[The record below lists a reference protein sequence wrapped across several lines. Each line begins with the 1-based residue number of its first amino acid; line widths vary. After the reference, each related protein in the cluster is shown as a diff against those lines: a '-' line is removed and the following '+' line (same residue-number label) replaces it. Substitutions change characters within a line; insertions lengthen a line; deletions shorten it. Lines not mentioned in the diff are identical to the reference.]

1 LLLSG
6 RDVCYHVGMSHTAFM
21 SAIRQNPEEDAARL
35 VFADYLDE
43 QGGPAHAARA
53 EFIRVQVELARLP
66 ETDPN
71 RPALED
77 RENELLRAH
86 EAAWLGEL
94 PKAVTNWKFE
104 RGFLTE
110 LEGGPS
116 AFELAGTRT
125 ALKHHPVTRVR
136 ITGSAQK
143 PGTYER
149 LAKAPWL
156 ARVRELEL
164 DNVSLD
170 PDGAGPLLVSPHLA
184 HVSALKLHRVSAAQN
199 LGTVLRKSPVLGT
212 LKRLELVN
220 WNGHGGR
227 LASALEPSG
236 VEDLRFTNAA
246 IDLGALLTGT
256 LADRLTRLEVNGL
269 TTTQWTDLL
278 PRTRTPALT
287 HLGVRVLSS
296 GSITELLAA
305 PACARVVGLDLNES
319 RVTAKAV
326 REIARSAFW
335 KRCHEFRLIRGKC
348 SPETMK
354 RLVGRAGPPELRV
367 LKLGE
372 TGLRDAG
379 VRHLCDAPWAD
390 ALTDLD
396 IMRNR
401 LTDAACE
408 TIRASGRLRNVRHL
422 DVRTN
427 GPKLASNIKER
438 ITDAGLEALAQA
450 PGLARVRVLNC
461 HSLPV
466 GTGGAVALLSGPH
479 WRLADLDIGGTDITA
494 ETIREL
500 ARCPNLARLTRLNL
514 SFVNGLTDDD
524 LMPLAESEYL
534 SPVCEVGAIY
544 YRFSAKCRDAMRAR
558 LGRRFKS

>member
-1 LLLSG
+1 
-6 RDVCYHVGMSHTAFM
+6 MSHAAFL

-43 QGGPAHAARA
+43 QGGTANAARA
-53 EFIRVQVELARLP
+53 EFIRTQVALAHLP

-77 RENELLRAH
+77 RENELLRAN
-86 EAAWLGEL
+86 EAAWIGEL
-94 PKAVTNWKFE
+94 PKSITNWKFE

-116 AFELAGTRT
+116 AFEQAGTRA

-136 ITGSAQK
+136 IVGNTQK
-143 PGTYER
+143 PAAFER
-149 LAKAPWL
+149 LAKASWL
-156 ARVRELEL
+156 TRVRELEL

-170 PDGAGPLLVSPHLA
+170 AGWAGPLLASPHLA
-184 HVSALKLHRVSAAQN
+184 HVTALKLHRVSAAQN
-199 LGTVLRKSPVLGT
+199 LGTLLRKSPVFGT
-212 LKRLELVN
+212 LKRLELAN
-220 WNGHGGR
+220 WKGNGGR
-227 LASALEPSG
+227 LAAALELSRI
-236 VEDLRFTNAA
+236 EDLRFTNAP
-246 IDLGALLTGT
+246 IDLGALLTST

-269 TTTQWTDLL
+269 TAAQWTDLL
-278 PRTRTPALT
+278 PRGRTPAPT

-296 GSITELLAA
+296 GSITNLLAA
-305 PACARVVGLDLNES
+305 PACGRMVGLDLNEA
-319 RVTAKAV
+319 RATATAV
-326 REIARSAFW
+326 RAIARTAFW
-335 KRCHEFRLIRGKC
+335 QRCQEFRLIRGKC
-348 SPETMK
+348 PPETMK
-354 RLVGRAGPPELRV
+354 RLVGREGPSALRV

-379 VRHLCDAPWAD
+379 VRHLCGAPWAD

-401 LTDAACE
+401 LTDEACE
-408 TIRASGRLRNVRHL
+408 TIRASGRLTNVRHL

-427 GPKLASNIKER
+427 GPKLGSNVKER
-438 ITDAGLEALAQA
+438 ITDAGLSALADS
-450 PGLARVRVLNC
+450 PGLARVRTLNC
-461 HSLPV
+461 HSLPI
-466 GTGGAVALLSGPH
+466 GTGGAVALLTGPH

-494 ETIREL
+494 DTIREL

-514 SFVNGLTDDD
+514 SFVNGLTDND

-534 SPVCEVGAIY
+534 SPVCTVGAIH

-558 LGRRFKS
+558 LGRRFNS